1 MGVARELVGNCKGG
15 AITLIFSTQ
24 RREDAKIFS
33 KHGIRKKNGFFEE
46 ETDLSDLSD
55 SWRRII

>member
-1 MGVARELVGNCKGG
+1 MGVARELVENRKGG

-24 RREDAKIFS
+24 RREGAKIFS
-33 KHGIRKKNGFFEE
+33 EQGICKRNGFFEE

-55 SWRRII
+55 C